1 MVRLRPGDVQQLFH
15 GGLLK
20 PGEFLERKEQLFI
33 GQEQPEA
40 VLRDVGDLN
49 SRNVLAKRRGFHS
62 HVSR

>member
-1 MVRLRPGDVQQLFH
+1 MRMRPGDVQKLFY

-20 PGEFLERKEQLFI
+20 PREFLERKKQLFI
-33 GQEQPEA
+33 GQEQPES
-40 VLRDVGDLN
+40 VLRDVGDFN